1 MASVIFSK
9 SSDVN
14 NSIFGKSQEPVRAVI
29 TQGVES
35 FEAKSLLSTVY
46 SGAAGLAK
54 CGAAA
59 KPTHIVMGPKGADGR
74 YPAISVLPTTVFE
87 TESTAAVPA
96 SAIGSAV
103 TLHTDGLTVTATT
116 TNGVF
121 TVSETENAAGGRVR
135 GRFI

>member
-1 MASVIFSK
+1 MFVPVKRLVGDVEPIERLPGASGLSLGMA
-9 SSDVN
+9 
-14 NSIFGKSQEPVRAVI
+14 A
-29 TQGVES
+29 
-35 FEAKSLLSTVY
+35 VY

-74 YPAISVLPTTVFE
+74 YPAIPVLPTTIFE

-121 TVSETENAAGGRVR
+121 TVSETENAANGRVQ

>member
-1 MASVIFSK
+1 MFVPVK
-9 SSDVN
+9 RLVGDV
-14 NSIFGKSQEPVRAVI
+14 EP
-29 TQGVES
+29 
-35 FEAKSLLSTVY
+35 FERLP
-46 SGAAGLAK
+46 GAAGLAK

-59 KPTHIVMGPKGADGR
+59 KPTHVVMGPKGADGR
-74 YPAISVLPTTVFE
+74 YPAIPVLSTTVFE

>member
-1 MASVIFSK
+1 MFVPVKRLVGDVEPFERLPGAAGLSLGMA
-9 SSDVN
+9 
-14 NSIFGKSQEPVRAVI
+14 A
-29 TQGVES
+29 
-35 FEAKSLLSTVY
+35 VY

-59 KPTHIVMGPKGADGR
+59 KPTHVVMGPKGADGR
-74 YPAISVLPTTVFE
+74 YPAIPVLPTTVFE

-96 SAIGSAV
+96 
-103 TLHTDGLTVTATT
+103 
-116 TNGVF
+116 GVF

>member
-1 MASVIFSK
+1 MFVPVKRLVGDVEPFERLPGAAGLSLGMA
-9 SSDVN
+9 
-14 NSIFGKSQEPVRAVI
+14 A
-29 TQGVES
+29 
-35 FEAKSLLSTVY
+35 VY

-54 CGAAA
+54 CGA
-59 KPTHIVMGPKGADGR
+59 
-74 YPAISVLPTTVFE
+74 
-87 TESTAAVPA
+87 ESTAAVPA

>member
-1 MASVIFSK
+1 MFVPVKRLVGDVEPFERLPGAAGLSLGMA
-9 SSDVN
+9 
-14 NSIFGKSQEPVRAVI
+14 A
-29 TQGVES
+29 
-35 FEAKSLLSTVY
+35 VY

-59 KPTHIVMGPKGADGR
+59 KPTHVVMGPKGADGR
-74 YPAISVLPTTVFE
+74 YPAIP
-87 TESTAAVPA
+87 VPA

-121 TVSETENAAGGRVR
+121 TVSETENAANGRVQ

>member
-46 SGAAGLAK
+46 SMDTSTSFAPAGITTRIAACIL
-54 CGAAA
+54 
-59 KPTHIVMGPKGADGR
+59 M
-74 YPAISVLPTTVFE
+74 
-87 TESTAAVPA
+87 
-96 SAIGSAV
+96 
-103 TLHTDGLTVTATT
+103 
-116 TNGVF
+116 
-121 TVSETENAAGGRVR
+121 
-135 GRFI
+135 

>member
-1 MASVIFSK
+1 MFVPVKRLVGDVEPFERLPGAAGLSLGMA
-9 SSDVN
+9 
-14 NSIFGKSQEPVRAVI
+14 A
-29 TQGVES
+29 
-35 FEAKSLLSTVY
+35 VY

-54 CGAAA
+54 CGAAV
-59 KPTHIVMGPKGADGR
+59 KPTHVVMGPKGADGR
-74 YPAISVLPTTVFE
+74 YPAIPVLPTTVFE
-87 TESTAAVPA
+87 TEITAAVPA

>member
-1 MASVIFSK
+1 MFVPVKRLVGDVEPFERLPGAAGLSLGMA
-9 SSDVN
+9 
-14 NSIFGKSQEPVRAVI
+14 A
-29 TQGVES
+29 
-35 FEAKSLLSTVY
+35 VY

-59 KPTHIVMGPKGADGR
+59 KPTHVVMGPKGADGR
-74 YPAISVLPTTVFE
+74 YPAIPVLPTTVFE

-121 TVSETENAAGGRVR
+121 TVSETENAADGRVR
-135 GRFI
+135 GRFGVEGECVLCVK